1 MHPKNLTKLTLPVLA
16 MAAAMTTMTG
26 CTRIPTGSVG
36 VVQHFDGQIDS
47 VGANP
52 GMYLSILD
60 SYKPIDTTMTRAGVK
75 WLQPKDSNGVPLK
88 NVQAVVTFRL
98 DPSKVAAFYV
108 KTKELDQEPNG
119 LYITGLKILQESVI
133 PYAVQLAT
141 EKSDLATIS
150 GHLGDYAETIR
161 QVSISRLDQL
171 YPNHPF
177 IIQSVT
183 VPNFELPESIQKQVN
198 AKAGFLAELQT
209 IEAEKQVVEQRQQLL
224 QERATVSANAL
235 AQAAHATGL
244 SVEQVIAWER
254 VEALKALA
262 GSKTGTSVMVLDK

>member
-1 MHPKNLTKLTLPVLA
+1 MNTSRFLVKTSVAVLSLV
-16 MAAAMTTMTG
+16 TISG

-36 VVQHFDGQIDS
+36 IQQNIDGQIES
-47 VGANP
+47 VGVSP
-52 GMYLSILD
+52 GMYVSLLD
-60 SYKPIDTTMTRAGVK
+60 KYLPIDTTLTRVSVK
-75 WLQPKDSNGVPLK
+75 NLQPKDSNGVPLK
-88 NVQAVVTFRL
+88 NVEVVITFRL
-98 DPSKVAAFYV
+98 DPSKVAAFYI
-108 KTKELDQEPNG
+108 KTKELDEEPNG

-150 GHLGDYAETIR
+150 SHLGDYAETIQ
-161 QVSISRLDQL
+161 QVSVSRLNQL
-171 YPNHPF
+171 YPGNPF

-183 VPNFELPESIQKQVN
+183 VPNFELPESIQRQVN
-198 AKAGFLAELQT
+198 AKAGYVAELQT

-235 AQAAHATGL
+235 AQASHATGL

-254 VEALKALA
+254 VEALKMLA
-262 GSKTGTSVMVLDK
+262 SSKSNASVMVLDK

>member
-1 MHPKNLTKLTLPVLA
+1 MKNNRFLSTLSVLTLSVL
-16 MAAAMTTMTG
+16 TG

-36 VVQHFDGQIDS
+36 VLQHIDGQIES
-47 VGANP
+47 IGVSP
-52 GMYLSILD
+52 GMYMSLLD
-60 SYKPIDTTMTRAGVK
+60 KYLPIDTTLTRVSVK
-75 WLQPKDSNGVPLK
+75 NLQPKDSNGVPLR

-98 DPSKVAAFYV
+98 DPSRVAAFYV
-108 KTKELDQEPNG
+108 KTKELDEEPHG

-161 QVSISRLDQL
+161 QVAVARLDQL

-198 AKAGFLAELQT
+198 AKAGYLAELQT

-235 AQAAHATGL
+235 AQASHATGL

-254 VEALKALA
+254 VEALKSLA
-262 GSKTGTSVMVLDK
+262 ASKANVGVMVLDK

>member
-1 MHPKNLTKLTLPVLA
+1 MKAKQTGKTLLA
-16 MAAAMTTMTG
+16 VAALAILSG
-26 CTRIPTGSVG
+26 CTRIPTGSIG
-36 VVQHFDGQIDS
+36 VQQHFDGTIDS
-47 VGANP
+47 ASVSP
-52 GMYLSILD
+52 GMYLSLVD
-60 SYKPIDTTMTRAGVK
+60 SYLPIDTTMTRAGVHN
-75 WLQPKDSNGVPLK
+75 LQPKDANGVPLK
-88 NVQAVVTFRL
+88 NVHVVITFRL

-108 KTKELDQEPNG
+108 KTKELDPEPNG

-150 GHLGDYAETIR
+150 AHLGDYAETIR
-161 QVSISRLDQL
+161 QVSVNRLNQL
-171 YPNHPF
+171 YPDNPF

-198 AKAGFLAELQT
+198 AKAGYLAELQT
-209 IEAEKQVVEQRQQLL
+209 IEAQKQVVEQKQMLL
-224 QERATVSANAL
+224 QEQATVSANAL

-262 GSKTGTSVMVLDK
+262 GSKTGATVMVLDK

>member
-1 MHPKNLTKLTLPVLA
+1 MKAKQVGKTLAAIAALSVLS
-16 MAAAMTTMTG
+16 G
-26 CTRIPTGSVG
+26 CTRIPTGSIG
-36 VVQHFDGQIDS
+36 VQQHFDGTIDS
-47 VGANP
+47 TSVNP
-52 GMYLSILD
+52 GMYLSVLD
-60 SYKPIDTTMTRAGVK
+60 KYIPIDTTLTRAGVHN
-75 WLQPKDSNGVPLK
+75 LQPKDANGVPLK
-88 NVQAVVTFRL
+88 NVHVVITFRL

-108 KTKELDQEPNG
+108 KTKELDPEPNG

-150 GHLGDYAETIR
+150 AHLRDYAETIR
-161 QVSISRLDQL
+161 QVSVNRLNQL
-171 YPNHPF
+171 YPDNPF

-198 AKAGFLAELQT
+198 AKAGYLAELQT
-209 IEAEKQVVEQRQQLL
+209 IEAQKQVVEQKQMLL
-224 QERATVSANAL
+224 QEQATVSANAL

-254 VEALKALA
+254 VEALKSLA
-262 GSKTGTSVMVLDK
+262 GSKTGATVMVLDK